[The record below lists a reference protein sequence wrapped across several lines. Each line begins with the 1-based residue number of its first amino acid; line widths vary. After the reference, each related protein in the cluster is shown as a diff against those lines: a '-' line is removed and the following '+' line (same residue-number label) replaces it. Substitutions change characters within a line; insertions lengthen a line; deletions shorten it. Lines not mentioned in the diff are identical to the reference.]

1 MNSKHK
7 NISFSYETVK
17 DGAMP
22 FLDVNIF
29 REKVKFVTNVY
40 RKKTLTGVY
49 SDFSSFIALEYKFG
63 LA

>member
-40 RKKTLTGVY
+40 RKKLLLEHTPT
-49 SDFSSFIALEYKFG
+49 FPALCH
-63 LA
+63 